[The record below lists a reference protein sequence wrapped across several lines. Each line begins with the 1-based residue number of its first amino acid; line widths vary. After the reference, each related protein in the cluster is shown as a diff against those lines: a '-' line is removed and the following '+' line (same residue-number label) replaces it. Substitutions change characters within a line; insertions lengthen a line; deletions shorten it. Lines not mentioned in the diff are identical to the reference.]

1 MELSGSLKTKKAHS
15 LGTSLGQAP
24 LRLRGG
30 QMLGQQYSR
39 APVLCPVHP
48 LLVLPP
54 SSGTPDCYEGA
65 LVLIIKS
72 AGAASVLLQ
81 PRGGSVSS
89 SSSQPPSE
97 VCTRNCFIVRKLG
110 KGYE

>member
-15 LGTSLGQAP
+15 LGTSPGQAP
-24 LRLRGG
+24 LHLRGG

-39 APVLCPVHP
+39 ALVLCPAHP

-65 LVLIIKS
+65 LVLMIRS
-72 AGAASVLLQ
+72 TGAVSVLQ
-81 PRGGSVSS
+81 PRGG
-89 SSSQPPSE
+89 
-97 VCTRNCFIVRKLG
+97 VC
-110 KGYE
+110 